1 MLPLFHFRSTVPLPP
16 WPVDSTQDHLK
27 FNLLSIKTDVSYWF
41 VFLSYNRLTNTLD
54 SQEGSWNTTAL
65 LNNVSNVWLISPALR
80 TQCDERGTYIAIWQS
95 IKYLKSHAP
104 NPYAN
109 NKWKKQDANCTMCLI
124 KATHT
129 HTLRI
134 MLCEEK
140 ILEQRLKNID
150 SIFFFLQVAEPWVM
164 FIKMPVLI
172 LVPLLVS
179 TCSFSSGNKRL
190 FKTNQWNFHTSLQI
204 EYFLSPLTLCV
215 SSPHVP
221 GTSTSTL
228 LWKQVLIETRK
239 TQDIEKRVWG
249 NGRSSVDG
257 LGWDKRQT
265 HVSPS
270 TTYTSLPISEI

>member
-41 VFLSYNRLTNTLD
+41 VFLSYNRLINTLD

-65 LNNVSNVWLISPALR
+65 LNNVYNVWLISPALR

-95 IKYLKSHAP
+95 IKYLKSHAH

-109 NKWKKQDANCTMCLI
+109 NKWKEQDANCTMCLI

-129 HTLRI
+129 HIAHHVTWR
-134 MLCEEK
+134 ENSGAEAQK
-140 ILEQRLKNID
+140 YWQR
-150 SIFFFLQVAEPWVM
+150 FFFLQVAEPWVM

-190 FKTNQWNFHTSLQI
+190 FKTNQWNFHTSCKT
-204 EYFLSPLTLCV
+204 ECFLSPLMLCV
-215 SSPHVP
+215 SPVP
-221 GTSTSTL
+221 TCQAL
-228 LWKQVLIETRK
+228 QPQLCYEA
-239 TQDIEKRVWG
+239 
-249 NGRSSVDG
+249 SSH
-257 LGWDKRQT
+257 RN
-265 HVSPS
+265 
-270 TTYTSLPISEI
+270 